1 MIWAMGLKKVR
12 LFIAREPMLT
22 GSAPEKI
29 LDQPAT
35 EGKAEEAN
43 EECAHHARLWFVH
56 GHKEKPRQCR
66 AWRGF
71 AETD

>member
-1 MIWAMGLKKVR
+1 
-12 LFIAREPMLT
+12 MLT